1 MLGASLA
8 KLGHQD
14 RAAEIIRAVPKTEP
28 QLTLKALRARLRGV
42 DEGLWSKLEEGLRL
56 AGLLSSR
63 PRSRQFRFWPNRHAG
78 PLSPCLLRVKQT
90 SSPSVGHDPK
100 RSFEAIVVMSPNEPH
115 GRSRGQTCH

>member
-63 PRSRQFRFWPNRHAG
+63 PRSPSIPFLAE
-78 PLSPCLLRVKQT
+78 QT
-90 SSPSVGHDPK
+90 RRPTLPMSASGQADILTK
-100 RSFEAIVVMSPNEPH
+100 RGS
-115 GRSRGQTCH
+115 